1 MVMVALTD
9 GLCKTIIIMI
19 MIMIII
25 GDNNHQKCELL
36 RLANA
41 DLDREQRETGCE
53 RECRCVLCSGRIM
66 VMMVIM
72 MMVKVMMVTMMV
84 KVVMM
89 NMFQDNRREYSIP
102 DLFNKVLSSLTSFSL
117 YFMIV
122 ITIIMVMTNHH
133 HDHHQVVH
141 LSVVSVH
148 KHQLPYSLTWKAI
161 LPLPLHVSLVITSAH
176 SKY

>member
-1 MVMVALTD
+1 
-9 GLCKTIIIMI
+9 MI
-19 MIMIII
+19 
-25 GDNNHQKCELL
+25 
-36 RLANA
+36 
-41 DLDREQRETGCE
+41 
-53 RECRCVLCSGRIM
+53 
-66 VMMVIM
+66 
-72 MMVKVMMVTMMV
+72 VMMVTMMMMVIIMMV

-102 DLFNKVLSSLTSFSL
+102 DLFNKVLSSLTSFSS

-122 ITIIMVMTNHH
+122 ITIIMVMTSHH

-148 KHQLPYSLTWKAI
+148 KHQLPYSLTWKAL